1 MFDDALVADAI
12 ENGSTRPIGRAV
24 AAPGLLGESL
34 TVVSQGGVDL
44 GCKCLH
50 DLT

>member
-12 ENGSTRPIGRAV
+12 ENGSTRPNGRAV
-24 AAPGLLGESL
+24 APPGLLGESL
-34 TVVSQGGVDL
+34 TAVSQGGVDL

>member
-1 MFDDALVADAI
+1 MFNGTLVAHAI
-12 ENGSTRPIGRAV
+12 KVGSTRPIGRAV
-24 AAPGLLGESL
+24 AAPGLLGKSL
-34 TVVSQGGVDL
+34 TLVSQGGVDL